1 MWYPK
6 IVVANGGA
14 LHGPDIGS
22 REGTGSGERCLE
34 RRIIPPDFFVK
45 KDWRTHGCD
54 SREEAFFLNGEKPPG
69 FVLFA
74 ESRGAGRFRIETD
87 AGSVR
92 PAKKESPCRRS
103 SRDFFV
109 GFSAATCP

>member
-54 SREEAFFLNGEKPPG
+54 SREEAFFLNGE
-69 FVLFA
+69 
-74 ESRGAGRFRIETD
+74 SRWGSFCSLKAVAR
-87 AGSVR
+87 AGSVSK
-92 PAKKESPCRRS
+92 PMP
-103 SRDFFV
+103 
-109 GFSAATCP
+109 GP